1 MFLIT
6 TMSLIIN
13 LCRCSQFSYSACFF
27 AGYGQVLTFIINIDC
42 SLDQNQEADK
52 WLFVFQPWMEKNEK
66 YFGVR
71 GFIPFDCSTLG

>member
-13 LCRCSQFSYSACFF
+13 LWMMVVNSAIPLVFLQVMS
-27 AGYGQVLTFIINIDC
+27 QVLTFIINIDC

-52 WLFVFQPWMEKNEK
+52 WLFDVSAWDGKK
-66 YFGVR
+66 
-71 GFIPFDCSTLG
+71 